1 MAGKNPIKFTD
12 TTFRDGHQSLLAT
25 RMRTED
31 ILPFME
37 RMDRMGYWALEV
49 WGGAT
54 FDTAHRFLGDDPW
67 DRIRLVKGLLK
78 KTPTMMLLRGQNL
91 VGYRNYAD
99 DVTYRF
105 VRYAAD
111 NGVDIFRVF
120 DALNDQRNWEVSVKA
135 LMDAKKAGCMAH
147 FQAAVCYSLTQRRM
161 GGPIFNLE
169 YYVDFAKRAEDM
181 GADSFCLKD
190 MAGMCSPYD
199 AYAIV
204 KALKETLK
212 IPVEFHTHYTSGQ
225 GSMAYLKA
233 MEAGVDIVDTCLSP
247 FALRTAQPAIEPL
260 LVAVEQTDR
269 ETDMDLAALIEIGQ
283 DLERVAVKYRD
294 LLDTSKLA
302 QIDTGVL
309 LHQIPGG
316 MYSNLVN
323 QLKEANALDRI
334 REVMAELPQTRKEL
348 GYPPLVTPTSQIV
361 GIQAVFNVLFG
372 RYQQIPAE
380 VKALAYGLY
389 GRTPAPM
396 DKKVQKL
403 ILKGYERG
411 ETPTTKRPGE
421 ILEPEWDK
429 AVEATRG
436 LAKNDGDVLI
446 YALYPTTGL
455 RFLRWKYG
463 LEPIPPE
470 VRGKTLEQI
479 KLEDEVVSRLKQK
492 NLFAQVKE
500 YLDRLERPA
509 PEKGPGLRTF
519 NVFVDG
525 QYFAVEVECTSGAP
539 VLTGVTPA
547 PRPAAAPAAPPP
559 PPAAAPPPPPAA
571 APAAAAAPAEALAAG
586 EVPLRAPMP
595 GMIISYNVKVGD
607 RVNTGDLVCVL
618 EAMKMQNSLPA
629 PASGIVKAINFEP
642 GASVPKDAVI
652 MVIAR

>member
-37 RMDRMGYWALEV
+37 RMDQMGFFALEV

-54 FDTAHRFLGDDPW
+54 FDTTHRFLGDDPW
-67 DRIRLVKGLLK
+67 ERIRTIKGILK
-78 KTPTMMLLRGQNL
+78 HTPTMMLLRGQNL

-105 VRYAAD
+105 VRYAAEA
-111 NGVDIFRVF
+111 GVDIFRVF
-120 DALNDQRNWEVSVKA
+120 DALNDRRNWEVSVQA
-135 LMDAKKAGCMAH
+135 LMDAKKAGLTAH

-169 YYVDFAKRAEDM
+169 YYVNFAKDCEEL
-181 GADSFCLKD
+181 GADSFVVKD
-190 MAGMCSPYD
+190 MAGMISPND
-199 AYAIV
+199 AYAII
-204 KALKETLK
+204 KALKETIK
-212 IPVEFHTHYTSGQ
+212 IPVELHTHYTSGQ
-225 GSMAYLKA
+225 GSMSYFKA
-233 MEAGVDIVDTCLSP
+233 IEAGVDILDTCLSP

-269 ETDMDLAALIEIGQ
+269 ETDMDLAALIGIGQ
-283 DLERVAVKYRD
+283 DLEKVAVKYRD
-294 LLDTSKLA
+294 LLDTSKMA

-334 REVMAELPQTRKEL
+334 LEVMADLPQTRKEL
-348 GYPPLVTPTSQIV
+348 GFPPLVTPTSQIV
-361 GIQAVFNVLFG
+361 GIQAVMNVLFG
-372 RYQQIPAE
+372 RYQMVPAE
-380 VKALAYGLY
+380 VKGLAYGLY
-389 GRTPAPM
+389 GKTPAPL
-396 DKKVQKL
+396 DKKVQKI

-411 ETPTTKRPGE
+411 EEPTTKRPGE
-421 ILEPEWDK
+421 ILDPEWDK
-429 AVEATRG
+429 AVADTKG

-446 YALYPTTGL
+446 YALYPTTGK
-455 RFLRWKYG
+455 RFLKWKYG
-463 LEPIPPE
+463 VEPVPE
-470 VRGKTLEQI
+470 EVKGKTLEQI
-479 KLEDEVVSRLKQK
+479 KLEDEVYLTIKQK
-492 NLFAQVKE
+492 KLFAKVKE
-500 YLDRLERPA
+500 LIDSLEKPA

-525 QYFAVEVECTSGAP
+525 QYYTVEVECTSGAP
-539 VLTGVTPA
+539 VLTGLAPVAAPKPA
-547 PRPAAAPAAPPP
+547 VAPAA
-559 PPAAAPPPPPAA
+559 PAA
-571 APAAAAAPAEALAAG
+571 APAAAPKPAAAPAAALAAELAAG

-595 GMIISYNVKVGD
+595 GMIISYGMKVGD
-607 RVNTGDLVCVL
+607 QVNTGDLVCVL

-629 PASGIVKAINFEP
+629 PAAGTIKAIYFEP
-642 GASVPKDAVI
+642 GASVAKDQVI
-652 MVIAR
+652 LVISK

>member
-1 MAGKNPIKFTD
+1 MAGKKPIKFTD

-37 RMDRMGYWALEV
+37 RMDQMGYFALEV

-54 FDTAHRFLGDDPW
+54 FDTTHRFLGDDPW
-67 DRIRLVKGLLK
+67 DRIRIIKGILK

-105 VRYAAD
+105 VRYAAEA
-111 NGVDIFRVF
+111 GVDIFRVF
-120 DALNDQRNWEVSVKA
+120 DALNDMRNWEVSVKA
-135 LMDAKKAGCMAH
+135 LMDAKKAGLMAH

-161 GGPIFNLE
+161 GGPIFNLK
-169 YYVDFAKRAEDM
+169 YYVDFAKKSEDM
-181 GADSFCLKD
+181 GADSFVLKD
-190 MAGMCSPYD
+190 MAGMVSPND
-199 AYAIV
+199 AYAII
-204 KALKETLK
+204 KALKETIK

-225 GSMAYLKA
+225 GSMSYLKA
-233 MEAGVDIVDTCLSP
+233 IEAGVDVLDTCLSP
-247 FALRTAQPAIEPL
+247 FALRTSQPAIEPL

-269 ETDMDLAALIEIGQ
+269 ETDMDLAKLIEIGQ
-283 DLERVAVKYRD
+283 DLEKVAVKYRD
-294 LLDTSKLA
+294 LLDTSKMA

-334 REVMAELPQTRKEL
+334 QEVLADLPQTREEL

-361 GIQAVFNVLFG
+361 GIQAVMNVLFG
-372 RYQQIPAE
+372 RYKMVPAE
-380 VKALAYGLY
+380 VKGLAYGLY
-389 GRTPAPM
+389 GKTPAPM
-396 DKKVQKL
+396 DQKVQRI

-411 ETPTTKRPGE
+411 EKPTTKRPGE

-429 AVEATRG
+429 AVAKTKG
-436 LAKNDGDVLI
+436 LARHDGDVLI
-446 YALYPTTGL
+446 YALYPTTGS
-455 RFLRWKYG
+455 RFLKWKYG
-463 LEPIPPE
+463 LEPVPAE
-470 VRGKTLEQI
+470 VQAKTLEQV
-479 KLEDEVVSRLKQK
+479 KLEDEVYLTIKQK
-492 NLFAQVKE
+492 KLFAQVKE
-500 YLDRLERPA
+500 YLDRLEQAA
-509 PEKGPGLRTF
+509 PGKGPGLRTF

-525 QYFAVEVECTSGAP
+525 SYYEVEVECTSGAP
-539 VLTGVTPA
+539 VLTGLAPVAAPA
-547 PRPAAAPAAPPP
+547 PRPAAPAP
-559 PPAAAPPPPPAA
+559 

-595 GMIISYNVKVGD
+595 GMIISYTVKVGD
-607 RVNTGDLVCVL
+607 QVATGDLVCVL

-629 PASGIVKAINFEP
+629 PASGTVKAVNFEP
-642 GASVPKDAVI
+642 GASVAKDAVI
-652 MVIAR
+652 LVIGK

>member
-31 ILPFME
+31 IIPFME
-37 RMDRMGYWALEV
+37 RMDKMGYFALEV

-67 DRIRLVKGLLK
+67 DRIRLIKRILK

-105 VRYAAD
+105 VRYAAEQ
-111 NGVDIFRVF
+111 GVDIFRVF
-120 DALNDQRNWEVSVKA
+120 DALNDMRNWETSVKA
-135 LMDAKKAGCMAH
+135 LRDAKKEGLMAH
-147 FQAAVCYSLTQRRM
+147 FQAAVCFSLTQRRM

-199 AYAIV
+199 AYQII
-204 KALKETLK
+204 KALKETIK
-212 IPVEFHTHYTSGQ
+212 IPVEFHTHYTSGS
-225 GSMAYLKA
+225 GSMSYLKA
-233 MEAGVDIVDTCLSP
+233 IEAGVDIVDTCLSP

-260 LVAVEQTDR
+260 IVAVEGTDR
-269 ETDMDLAALIEIGQ
+269 ETDMDLATLIEIGY
-283 DLERVAVKYRD
+283 DLEKVAVKYRD
-294 LLDTSKLA
+294 LLDTSKMA

-323 QLKEANALDRI
+323 QLKELNALDRI
-334 REVMAELPQTRKEL
+334 HEVMAELPNTRREL

-361 GIQAVFNVLFG
+361 GIQAVLNVLFG
-372 RYQQIPAE
+372 RYQQVTAE
-380 VKALAYGLY
+380 TKGLVYGLY
-389 GRTPAPM
+389 GKTPAPV
-396 DKKVQKL
+396 DPEVQK
-403 ILKGYERG
+403 IVLKGYERG
-411 ETPTTKRPGE
+411 ETPTDKRPGD

-429 AVEATRG
+429 AVEEIKG
-436 LAKNDGDVLI
+436 LAKDDGDILI
-446 YALYPTTGL
+446 YALYPTTGK

-463 LEPIPPE
+463 LEPVPE
-470 VRGKTLEQI
+470 EVQGKTLEQI
-479 KLEDEVVSRLKQK
+479 KLEDEVYLTIKKK
-492 NLFAQVKE
+492 NLFAKVKE
-500 YLDRLERPA
+500 YLDSLEKPV

-525 QYFAVEVECTSGAP
+525 QYYQVEVECTSGAP
-539 VLTGVTPA
+539 VITGIAPVAMPAAA
-547 PRPAAAPAAPPP
+547 PRPAAAPAAA
-559 PPAAAPPPPPAA
+559 PAPAPKPA
-571 APAAAAAPAEALAAG
+571 AAAAAPAEALAEG

-607 RVNTGDLVCVL
+607 KVETGDLVCVL

-629 PASGIVKAINFEP
+629 PASGVVKAINFEP
-642 GASVPKDAVI
+642 GASVAKDAVI
-652 MVIAR
+652 MVIAK

>member
-25 RMRTED
+25 RMRSED
-31 ILPFME
+31 IYPFME
-37 RMDRMGYWALEV
+37 RMDEMGYFALEV

-54 FDTAHRFLGDDPW
+54 FDTAHRFLADDPW
-67 DRIRLVKGLLK
+67 ERIRTIKKLLK

-105 VRYAAD
+105 VRYAAEQ
-111 NGVDIFRVF
+111 GVDIFRVF
-120 DALNDQRNWEVSVKA
+120 DALNDMRNWETSVKA
-135 LMDAKKAGCMAH
+135 LMDAKKEGLMAH

-169 YYVDFAKRAEDM
+169 YYVNFAKRAEDM
-181 GADSFCLKD
+181 GADSICLKD

-199 AYAIV
+199 AYQII
-204 KALKETLK
+204 KALKETVK

-225 GSMAYLKA
+225 GSMSYLKA
-233 MEAGVDIVDTCLSP
+233 IEAGVDIVDTCLSP

-260 LVAVEQTDR
+260 IVAVEGTDR
-269 ETDMDLAALIEIGQ
+269 ETDMDLAKLIEIGH
-283 DLERVAVKYRD
+283 DLEKVAVKYRD
-294 LLDTSKLA
+294 LLDTTKMA
-302 QIDTGVL
+302 PIDTGVL

-323 QLKEANALDRI
+323 QLKELNALDRLH
-334 REVMAELPQTRKEL
+334 EVMAELPNTRREL

-361 GIQAVFNVLFG
+361 GTQAVFNVLFG
-372 RYQQIPAE
+372 RYKQVTAE
-380 VKALAYGLY
+380 TKGLAYGLY
-389 GRTPAPM
+389 GKTPAPM
-396 DKKVQKL
+396 DPEVQKI

-411 ETPTTKRPGE
+411 ETPTDKRPGD
-421 ILEPEWDK
+421 ILEPEWEK
-429 AVEATRG
+429 AVEETKG
-436 LAKNDGDVLI
+436 LAKDEGDILI
-446 YALYPTTGL
+446 YALYPTTGK

-463 LEPIPPE
+463 LEPIPEE
-470 VRGKTLEQI
+470 VKGKTLEQI
-479 KLEDEVVSRLKQK
+479 KLEDEVILTLKKK
-492 NLFAQVKE
+492 NLFAKVKE
-500 YLDRLERPA
+500 YLDSLEKPV

-525 QYFAVEVECTSGAP
+525 QYYQVEVECTSGAP
-539 VLTGVTPA
+539 VITAVQPAAMPQAA
-547 PRPAAAPAAPPP
+547 PRPAAAPAA
-559 PPAAAPPPPPAA
+559 AP
-571 APAAAAAPAEALAAG
+571 APAAKPAEKPAPAPVEALGEG

-607 RVNTGDLVCVL
+607 KVNTGDLVCVL

-629 PASGIVKAINFEP
+629 PASGVVKAINFEP
-642 GASVPKDAVI
+642 GASVAKDAVI
-652 MVIAR
+652 MVIAK

>member
-25 RMRTED
+25 RMRSED
-31 ILPFME
+31 IIPFME
-37 RMDRMGYWALEV
+37 RMDQMGYFALEV

-54 FDTAHRFLGDDPW
+54 FDTTHRFLGDDPW
-67 DRIRLVKGLLK
+67 DRIRTIKGILK

-99 DVTYRF
+99 DLTYKF
-105 VRYAAD
+105 VRYAAE

-135 LMDAKKAGCMAH
+135 LMDAKKQGLMAH

-161 GGPIFNLE
+161 GGPIFNLD
-169 YYVDFAKRAEDM
+169 YYVNFAKRSVDM

-190 MAGMCSPYD
+190 MAGMVSPND
-199 AYAIV
+199 AYDII
-204 KALKETLK
+204 KALKETIK

-225 GSMAYLKA
+225 GSMSYLKA
-233 MEAGVDIVDTCLSP
+233 IEAGVDVLDTCLSP
-247 FALRTAQPAIEPL
+247 FALRTAQPAIEPI

-269 ETDMDLAALIEIGQ
+269 ETDMDLAKLIEIGQ
-283 DLERVAVKYRD
+283 DLEKIAVKYRD
-294 LLDTSKLA
+294 LLDTSKMA

-334 REVMAELPQTRKEL
+334 LEVMADLPQTRKEL

-361 GIQAVFNVLFG
+361 GIQAVMNVLFG
-372 RYQQIPAE
+372 RYNMVPAE
-380 VKALAYGLY
+380 VKGLAFGLY
-389 GRTPAPM
+389 GKTPAPM
-396 DKKVQKL
+396 DKKVQKI

-411 ETPTTKRPGE
+411 EQPTTKRPGE

-429 AVEATRG
+429 SVEATKG
-436 LAKNDGDVLI
+436 LAKNDGDVLV
-446 YALYPTTGL
+446 YALYPTTGT
-455 RFLRWKYG
+455 RFLKWKYG
-463 LEPIPPE
+463 LEPVPAE
-470 VRGKTLEQI
+470 VKAKTLEQV
-479 KLEDEVVSRLKQK
+479 KLEDDVYLTIKQK
-492 NLFAQVKE
+492 KLFHKVKE
-500 YLDRLERPA
+500 HIDSLEKPA
-509 PEKGPGLRTF
+509 PEKGPGLRSF

-525 QYFAVEVECTSGAP
+525 QYYEVEVECTSGAP
-539 VLTGVTPA
+539 VITAIAPAVAAAPRMAPA
-547 PRPAAAPAAPPP
+547 PAPAAPPK
-559 PPAAAPPPPPAA
+559 PAP
-571 APAAAAAPAEALAAG
+571 AAAPAEALAAG

-595 GMIISYNVKVGD
+595 GMIISYAVEVGD
-607 RVNTGDLVCVL
+607 QVKTGDLVCVL

-629 PASGIVKAINFEP
+629 PASGTVKAINFEP
-642 GASVPKDAVI
+642 GASVAKDAVI
-652 MVIAR
+652 LVIGK